1 MFDQFPSIA
10 MLPASDMEG
19 AKGWYQEK
27 LGLTPTEENEGGLTY
42 QTGDQVRRVPKPVCG
57 DQPGEGCGVRALR
70 PSLREDRRAR
80 RRRDRAIP
88 RVWLKDSQGNIITVV
103 HQQA

>member
-42 QTGDQVRRVPKPVCG
+42 
-57 DQPGEGCGVRALR
+57 
-70 PSLREDRRAR
+70 
-80 RRRDRAIP
+80 
-88 RVWLKDSQGNIITVV
+88 
-103 HQQA
+103 